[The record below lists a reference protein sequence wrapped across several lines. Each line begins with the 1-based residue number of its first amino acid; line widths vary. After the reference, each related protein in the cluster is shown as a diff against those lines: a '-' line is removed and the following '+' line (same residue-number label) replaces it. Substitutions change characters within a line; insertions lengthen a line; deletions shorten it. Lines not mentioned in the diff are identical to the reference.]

1 MANNKEKRPLTKEE
15 SSMLFDYFHNKSAED
30 IAEDEY
36 QEFMESDFF
45 QEEVAERIEEWTS
58 LSYREIEKIRED
70 VGAEYEEE
78 FTESNFL
85 EEVVA
90 KRIKDEGR
98 TLSNEDIKKI
108 REDVEM
114 SHLDGF
120 CNGHNE
126 RMKELEGYRIDHNE
140 IDKWGRDHGYY
151 YSLNNFAALSW
162 SDWRDDLDVLDVDDC
177 LSQHRDAKRPG
188 EKIDEAIVKPL
199 FLKAYGIKLS

>member
-1 MANNKEKRPLTKEE
+1 MTINKEKRPLTKEE
-15 SSMLFDYFHNKSAED
+15 SRMLFDYFHNKSSED
-30 IAEDEY
+30 IAEAEY
-36 QEFMESDFF
+36 QEFMESDFL
-45 QEEVAERIEEWTS
+45 EKEVAERIEEWTS
-58 LSYREIEKIRED
+58 LSYQEIEKIRED
-70 VGAEYEEE
+70 VGAEYEKE
-78 FTESNFL
+78 FMESDFL

-90 KRIKDEGR
+90 KRMEEEGK

-114 SHLDGF
+114 SHLDHF
-120 CNGHNE
+120 VNDHNE
-126 RMKELEGYRIDHNE
+126 RMKELGSYRNDHNE
-140 IDKWGRDHGYY
+140 IDKWDPDHGAY

-199 FLKAYGIKLS
+199 FLKEYGIKLS

>member
-15 SSMLFDYFHNKSAED
+15 SSILFDYFHNKSSED
-30 IAEDEY
+30 IAEAEY
-36 QEFMESDFF
+36 QEFMESDFL
-45 QEEVAERIEEWTS
+45 EKEVAERIEEWTS
-58 LSYREIEKIRED
+58 LSYQEIEKIRED
-70 VGAEYEEE
+70 VGAEYEKE
-78 FTESNFL
+78 FMESDFL

-90 KRIKDEGR
+90 KRMEEEGR

-114 SHLDGF
+114 SHLDHF
-120 CNGHNE
+120 VNDHNE
-126 RMKELEGYRIDHNE
+126 RMKELDSYRNDHNE
-140 IDKWGRDHGYY
+140 IDKWDPDHGAY

-199 FLKAYGIKLS
+199 FLKEYGIKLS

>member
-15 SSMLFDYFHNKSAED
+15 SEMLFDYFHNKSAED
-30 IAEDEY
+30 IAEAEY

-70 VGAEYEEE
+70 VEAEYEEE
-78 FTESNFL
+78 FMESDFL

-90 KRIKDEGR
+90 KRIKEEGR

-120 CNGHNE
+120 VNECHE
-126 RMKELEGYRIDHNE
+126 RMKELDSYRNDHNE
-140 IDKWGRDHGYY
+140 RREFGY

>member
-15 SSMLFDYFHNKSAED
+15 SSMLFQYFYNKSAED
-30 IAEDEY
+30 IGNAEY

-90 KRIKDEGR
+90 KRMEEEGR

-108 REDVEM
+108 RENVEM
-114 SHLDGF
+114 SHLDHF
-120 CNGHNE
+120 VNDHNE
-126 RMKELEGYRIDHNE
+126 RMKELDSYRNDHNE
-140 IDKWGRDHGYY
+140 IDKWDPDHGAY

-177 LSQHRDAKRPG
+177 LSQYRDAKRPG

-199 FLKAYGIKLS
+199 FLKEYGIKLS

>member
-1 MANNKEKRPLTKEE
+1 MTINKEKRPLTKEE
-15 SSMLFDYFHNKSAED
+15 SRMLFDYFHNKSSED
-30 IAEDEY
+30 IAEAEY

-90 KRIKDEGR
+90 KRMEEEGR

-108 REDVEM
+108 RENVEM
-114 SHLDGF
+114 SHLDHF
-120 CNGHNE
+120 VNDHNE
-126 RMKELEGYRIDHNE
+126 RMKELGSYRNDHNE
-140 IDKWGRDHGYY
+140 RREFGY
-151 YSLNNFAALSW
+151 YSLNDFAALSW

-177 LSQHRDAKRPG
+177 LSQYRDAKRPG

-199 FLKAYGIKLS
+199 FLKEYGIKLS

>member
-1 MANNKEKRPLTKEE
+1 MANNKEKRPLTKKE

-30 IAEDEY
+30 IAEAEY

-58 LSYREIEKIRED
+58 LSYQEIEKIRED

-78 FTESNFL
+78 FMESDFL

-90 KRIKDEGR
+90 KRIKEEGR
-98 TLSNEDIKKI
+98 TISNEDIKKI

-120 CNGHNE
+120 CNDHNE
-126 RMKELEGYRIDHNE
+126 RMKELINY
-140 IDKWGRDHGYY
+140 
-151 YSLNNFAALSW
+151 
-162 SDWRDDLDVLDVDDC
+162 
-177 LSQHRDAKRPG
+177 
-188 EKIDEAIVKPL
+188 
-199 FLKAYGIKLS
+199 

>member
-15 SSMLFDYFHNKSAED
+15 SRMLFDYFHNKSSED
-30 IAEDEY
+30 IAEAEY
-36 QEFMESDFF
+36 QEFMESDFL
-45 QEEVAERIEEWTS
+45 EKEVAERIEE
-58 LSYREIEKIRED
+58 
-70 VGAEYEEE
+70 
-78 FTESNFL
+78 
-85 EEVVA
+85 
-90 KRIKDEGR
+90 
-98 TLSNEDIKKI
+98 KI

-120 CNGHNE
+120 CNDHNE
-126 RMKELEGYRIDHNE
+126 RMKELGSYRNDHNE
-140 IDKWGRDHGYY
+140 IDKWDPDHGAY

-199 FLKAYGIKLS
+199 FLKEYGIKLS

>member
-1 MANNKEKRPLTKEE
+1 MANNKEKRPLTKQE
-15 SSMLFDYFHNKSAED
+15 SEMLFQYFDQKSCFGKFEAEYY
-30 IAEDEY
+30 EY
-36 QEFMESDFF
+36 LESDLF
-45 QEEVAERIEEWTS
+45 QEVIAERIEES
-58 LSYREIEKIRED
+58 RPLSYQE
-70 VGAEYEEE
+70 
-78 FTESNFL
+78 
-85 EEVVA
+85 
-90 KRIKDEGR
+90 
-98 TLSNEDIKKI
+98 IKKI